1 MAPDGRE
8 LSGLTRETRLAIIR
22 QPENYSGTVGDTV
35 TFSIQARGANLSYQW
50 QVSTDGGA
58 EWYDSTAE
66 GYNTPAISM
75 PLAEHNPGY
84 LYRCRVTDGGG
95 NVAYS
100 TPGQIILLTET
111 WSFIYNADGL
121 RTGRSNGSTT
131 YSYVY
136 NGSSLSQMTVNG
148 NTLYFAYDASG
159 TPLSV
164 TYNGT
169 SYYYA
174 TNLQGD
180 VTAILDGSGT
190 AVVQYTYDAWGNIL
204 SATGSLSGTL
214 GICNPLRYRG
224 YVYDTETRLYYLQSR
239 YYDPTLGRFISAD
252 AFASTGQGILGNNM
266 FAYCRNNPVIRK
278 DASGTDDVRVT
289 GNEEYGNPLNDYYG
303 NGGAAGGG
311 SGYGVDFSVAQYS
324 SLYTG
329 GIHNNGYG
337 TYYTCSN
344 PFGGTVNSN
353 VTDQL
358 QKCADTANSI
368 VSGNG
373 AVAGTKKH
381 VVFANEVNKLGN
393 SSLRT
398 EISFLDGM
406 EVSHGTKGS
415 IRFDVIQVGPS
426 GDPIYAWD
434 LKTGSAALTKGRIAQ
449 MQSKSGLNIP
459 IEMIK

>member
-224 YVYDTETRLYYLQSR
+224 YVYDTETGLYYLQSR
-239 YYDPTLGRFISAD
+239 YYDPALGRFISAD
-252 AFASTGQGILGNNM
+252 ALASTGQGILGNNT
-266 FAYCRNNPVIRK
+266 FTYCGNNPVSRADDGGYFWDIVF
-278 DASGTDDVRVT
+278 DVAS
-289 GNEEYGNPLNDYYG
+289 L
-303 NGGAAGGG
+303 
-311 SGYGVDFSVAQYS
+311 
-324 SLYTG
+324 
-329 GIHNNGYG
+329 
-337 TYYTCSN
+337 
-344 PFGGTVNSN
+344 
-353 VTDQL
+353 
-358 QKCADTANSI
+358 I
-368 VSGNG
+368 VSVVEVVQNPTDVG
-373 AVAGTKKH
+373 AWVGLALDIVDVAVPVVGGLGEMADAVNAARKATATADKIRDTTKT
-381 VVFANEVNKLGN
+381 VEAA
-393 SSLRT
+393 
-398 EISFLDGM
+398 
-406 EVSHGTKGS
+406 TK
-415 IRFDVIQVGPS
+415 
-426 GDPIYAWD
+426 
-434 LKTGSAALTKGRIAQ
+434 SARSNAVRKA
-449 MQSKSGLNIP
+449 
-459 IEMIK
+459 